1 MKKVLLLGVC
11 LFTFS
16 ACSPDDGRLANALIG
31 GAAGGIMG
39 KTIGGGS
46 GKTTASIG
54 GAIIGTLVGL
64 NSLNNAQGQVRQPQ
78 NYNNYARVYFFG
90 SLFLTLC
97 IFLFANSSIYFLS
110 MAILF
115 TCGFGMVSFAT
126 MQTTLTIVSSDPEIR
141 GRTMG
146 ALSIAIGAGPLG
158 SLLIGIL
165 ASQFGTQNGLMI
177 IATLCFTSMLIIGY
191 FWPVIRKNVE

>member
-39 KTIGGGS
+39 NTIGSGS
-46 GKTTASIG
+46 GKAPASIG

-78 NYNNYARVYFFG
+78 NYNNYA
-90 SLFLTLC
+90 S
-97 IFLFANSSIYFLS
+97 NN
-110 MAILF
+110 
-115 TCGFGMVSFAT
+115 
-126 MQTTLTIVSSDPEIR
+126 
-141 GRTMG
+141 
-146 ALSIAIGAGPLG
+146 LG
-158 SLLIGIL
+158 SCGNIVNTG
-165 ASQFGTQNGLMI
+165 ARSACERGVSERNRI
-177 IATLCFTSMLIIGY
+177 IQREMEQRAYQCGRY
-191 FWPVIRKNVE
+191 GRRC

>member
-39 KTIGGGS
+39 NTIGGGS

-64 NSLNNAQGQVRQPQ
+64 NSLNNSAK
-78 NYNNYARVYFFG
+78 
-90 SLFLTLC
+90 
-97 IFLFANSSIYFLS
+97 
-110 MAILF
+110 
-115 TCGFGMVSFAT
+115 
-126 MQTTLTIVSSDPEIR
+126 
-141 GRTMG
+141 
-146 ALSIAIGAGPLG
+146 
-158 SLLIGIL
+158 IGIESEKTIEL
-165 ASQFGTQNGLMI
+165 PNSI
-177 IATLCFTSMLIIGY
+177 
-191 FWPVIRKNVE
+191 P